1 MILFQ
6 NRFMERKDAVVDIE
20 DRGYQFGDGV
30 YEVIRVY
37 DGLLFG
43 FQEHLDRL
51 ERSTAEVRIDLP
63 MAMEELKQKLSELVE
78 KNGLKNGIIYLQITR
93 GAAPRTHHF
102 PQQQPASV
110 LTAYTKELERPLKQ
124 INNGIHT
131 VLKEDIRW
139 LRCDIKSLNLLANV
153 LAKQEAKE
161 QACTEA
167 IFHRGETVTEGSS
180 SNVLIINGNEL
191 RTHPANNLI
200 LNGITRKKVFEI
212 ARERGVSVNEQA
224 FTVDELLTA
233 DEAFI
238 TSTTAEIT
246 PIVKVGE
253 TQIGDGQPGPV
264 TRKLQKVLEQSISS
278 QQYVKTN

>member
-6 NRFMERKDAVVDIE
+6 NRLIDREEAVVDIE

-37 DGLLFG
+37 DGALFG
-43 FQEHLDRL
+43 FAEHLERL
-51 ERSTAEVRIDLP
+51 ERSTSEVRIELP
-63 MAMEELKQKLSELVE
+63 MSMQEIEKKLVELVE
-78 KNGLKNGIIYLQITR
+78 ANNLKTGIIYLQITR

-102 PQQQPASV
+102 PEQSESV
-110 LTAYTKELERPLKQ
+110 LTAYTKELDRPVGQ
-124 INNGIHT
+124 INNGIHAL
-131 VLKEDIRW
+131 LKEDIRW

-153 LAKQEAKE
+153 MAKQDAKE
-161 QACTEA
+161 HACTEA

-200 LNGITRKKVFEI
+200 LNGITKNKVFELAQELGI
-212 ARERGVSVNEQA
+212 DIRQEA
-224 FTVDELLTA
+224 FTTDELLNA
-233 DEAFI
+233 EEAFI

-246 PIVKVGE
+246 PVV
-253 TQIGDGQPGPV
+253 QIGDRQIGNGQSGPV
-264 TRKLQKVLEQSISS
+264 TRKLQKAFEQSISKAS
-278 QQYVKTN
+278 YVETN